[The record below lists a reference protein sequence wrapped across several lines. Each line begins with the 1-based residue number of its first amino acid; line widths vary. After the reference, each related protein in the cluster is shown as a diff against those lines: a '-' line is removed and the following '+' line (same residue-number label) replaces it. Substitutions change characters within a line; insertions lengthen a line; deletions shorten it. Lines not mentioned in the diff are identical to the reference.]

1 MSVPCSLRVG
11 PFTSN
16 LLLKKRYLILY
27 IAIIWLSLI
36 PVLIEFW
43 LYWQLL
49 WSETN
54 ALYFYLFLPLFGLL
68 AYVSLVFS
76 GLFVA
81 KIFLIVINVIHSPK
95 EGIFER
101 SYSDKDYRYWNI
113 RLIVKKYP
121 IWIAHKFPFPFLD
134 NICLRLFGTK
144 TGFRNSLFEGWVD
157 TEFIEFGKNV
167 IVGQASI
174 IQSSVVIGNLLIVKK
189 VIIKD
194 NVKIGAHSVVMP
206 GTIIEENCILA
217 AHSLTTVDQHLEK
230 DWIYVGIPCEKYK
243 INGFNEDGLEELID
257 LNIDVDGIRE
267 KYEKL
272 YERGERIHVGYLQRK
287 KEKEEKIQQ
296 EKQRWQKA
304 PT

>member
-16 LLLKKRYLILY
+16 ILLKKRFIAIY
-27 IAIIWLSLI
+27 IAIIWLSFI
-36 PVLIEFW
+36 PVLMEFW

-49 WSETN
+49 WSEVN
-54 ALYFYLFLPLFGLL
+54 ALYFYLFIPLFGLL

-81 KIFLIVINVIHSPK
+81 KIFLIVINAIHPPK

-101 SYSDKDYRYWNI
+101 TYADKDYRYWNI

-121 IWIAHKFPFPFLD
+121 VWIAHKFPFPFLD

-144 TGFRNSLFEGWVD
+144 TRFSNSVFEGWVD

-194 NVKIGAHSVVMP
+194 NVKVGAHSVVMP
-206 GTIIEENCILA
+206 GTIIEENCVLA
-217 AHSLTTVDQHLEK
+217 AHSLTTVEQHLEK
-230 DWIYVGIPCEKYK
+230 DWIYVGIPAEKYK
-243 INGFNEDGLEELID
+243 INGFNEDGLEELIE

-272 YERGERIHVGYLQRK
+272 YERGERIHVGLLQRK
-287 KEKEEKIQQ
+287 KEKEKKIQQ
-296 EKQRWQKA
+296 EKQRWQKV

>member
-1 MSVPCSLRVG
+1 LSVPCSLKVG

-16 LLLKKRYLILY
+16 IMLRKRFIALY
-27 IAIIWLSLI
+27 IAIIWLSFI
-36 PVLIEFW
+36 PVLMEFW
-43 LYWQLL
+43 FYWQIL
-49 WSETN
+49 WNETN
-54 ALYFYLFLPLFGLL
+54 ALHFYLFLPLFGLL

-76 GLFVA
+76 GLFIA
-81 KIFLIVINVIHSPK
+81 KIFLLVINAIHPPK
-95 EGIFER
+95 EGVFER

-134 NICLRLFGTK
+134 NICLRLFGVK
-144 TGFRNSLFEGWVD
+144 TSILNSLFEGWVD
-157 TEFIEFGKNV
+157 TEFIEFGKSV

-174 IQSSVVIGNLLIVKK
+174 IQSSLVVGNLLIVKK
-189 VIIKD
+189 VVIKD

-206 GTIIEENCILA
+206 GTLIEENCVLA
-217 AHSLTTVDQHLEK
+217 AHSLTTVEQHLDK
-230 DWIYVGIPCEKYK
+230 NWIYVGIPAEKYK
-243 INGFNEDGLEELID
+243 VNSFNEDGLEELIE

-272 YERGERIHVGYLQRK
+272 YERGERMQVGLLQRK
-287 KEKEEKIQQ
+287 KEKEEKVEQ
-296 EKQRWQKA
+296 EKERWQRI